1 MGSDRDTVRTSGLG
15 EAPECMAQQQGNQ
28 GAGCARPRQGQTGGA
43 GDGTD
48 LHIFGSLGFS
58 LGVVFEGVSGLARSA
73 ADLLPISGEH
83 GRGKAPAAHSSN
95 ARATP
100 QISSRTLSDSPR
112 TSARSKASTKLRGKG
127 GVTRAA
133 AEVYHVAETDRLR
146 RRRGSSPSLDVSGA
160 HRAAVEQRMWES
172 LPSARDGLRVP
183 KPRDPCD
190 KATHSK
196 ISSWMSK
203 AESAP
208 LPPPTESGGGLILFN
223 KLLAGV
229 GL

>member
-1 MGSDRDTVRTSGLG
+1 
-15 EAPECMAQQQGNQ
+15 MAQQQGNQ
-28 GAGCARPRQGQTGGA
+28 GAGCALGTPRQGQTGGA
-43 GDGTD
+43 GNTD
-48 LHIFGSLGFS
+48 LHIFDSLGAS

-83 GRGKAPAAHSSN
+83 ERGKAPAAHSSST

-100 QISSRTLSDSPR
+100 QVSSHTLFDSPR
-112 TSARSKASTKLRGKG
+112 TSARSKASTKLRVKG
-127 GVTRAA
+127 GVTRTA
-133 AEVYHVAETDRLR
+133 AEDYHVAETDRLR

-208 LPPPTESGGGLILFN
+208 LPPPTESGGGLMLFN

-229 GL
+229 GLKEGGAGGMEGCTGLG